1 MKRPTLKQLTPLFG
15 SVVFALAL
23 FAIHRELHEF
33 NIHEIIGELNTYS
46 LWAIALAVGLT
57 ALGYVLMTG
66 YDWLGFRYV
75 NQSDPYRR
83 TALPS
88 FVGHAIGNN
97 VGVSVLTGWSVRY
110 RFYSG
115 MGVTADDVT
124 RIVGFCTLSIW
135 LGLVIDSG
143 LAFVAEPALLSL
155 ALGIPIVSVRI
166 IGVILIVGVVAYVL
180 WGVLR
185 RNPIEIR
192 GWSIDTPKLR
202 LSFAQISLGIFDWA
216 VAGMVLYVLLPTG
229 NHIGYLGFLGV
240 FFVAQLAGITSQVP
254 GGLGVFEGV
263 FLLLLSGM
271 LPTTGIAAALI
282 VYRIVY
288 YLLPLFAAA
297 IVLVVRTTLVHRE
310 EEGTAAQTIHRWA
323 APLVPTVLAVLTLL
337 AGATLLITGAIPAD
351 SSRLVWLSRV
361 LPLSVIELSHFLA
374 SLVGV
379 GLLVLARGLQ
389 LRLDAAYLL
398 TVAMLF
404 LGIVLS
410 ILKGF
415 DVEEAL
421 ILTTVLAIVV
431 PSRRFFYRRASLTRE
446 WFTTGWIVTIL
457 IVFGTSV
464 WLGLFAFQHLEYS
477 EQLWWQFSLGGNAPR
492 FLRAS
497 VGTAVVLLAV
507 ALVRLLS
514 PSMPD
519 PLPPTETELERAR
532 SIAEK
537 SDRVGAYL
545 ALLGDKS
552 LLFND
557 DGTAF
562 IMYAIEGRSW
572 IALGPPVG
580 PEEECLELAWR
591 FHELASRNG
600 GRSVFYQ
607 VGDDDLPVMVDL
619 GLSFFRLGEEGR
631 VPLPFSLEGK
641 RRKEFRRTIRK
652 VEGEDC
658 TFEIIPRESVPN
670 ILPRLRTVSDEWL
683 EIKGGRE
690 IGFSLG
696 YFDDRYLKNFPIAVI
711 RYNGD
716 IVAFANVL
724 EGGGKHELSVDLMRY
739 SSDAP
744 RRTMD
749 YLFVQLML
757 WGSEN
762 GYDWFSLGMAPLSGF
777 TNRQTTTAWDRIGAQ
792 VYQHGEHFYNY
803 QGLRAYKAKFDPEW
817 EPRYLAC
824 PGGLT
829 FPLVLVHV
837 ITLISGGVRRII
849 TR

>member
-1 MKRPTLKQLTPLFG
+1 M
-15 SVVFALAL
+15 
-23 FAIHRELHEF
+23 
-33 NIHEIIGELNTYS
+33 
-46 LWAIALAVGLT
+46 
-57 ALGYVLMTG
+57 
-66 YDWLGFRYV
+66 
-75 NQSDPYRR
+75 
-83 TALPS
+83 
-88 FVGHAIGNN
+88 
-97 VGVSVLTGWSVRY
+97 
-110 RFYSG
+110 
-115 MGVTADDVT
+115 
-124 RIVGFCTLSIW
+124 
-135 LGLVIDSG
+135 
-143 LAFVAEPALLSL
+143 
-155 ALGIPIVSVRI
+155 
-166 IGVILIVGVVAYVL
+166 
-180 WGVLR
+180 
-185 RNPIEIR
+185 
-192 GWSIDTPKLR
+192 
-202 LSFAQISLGIFDWA
+202 
-216 VAGMVLYVLLPTG
+216 
-229 NHIGYLGFLGV
+229 
-240 FFVAQLAGITSQVP
+240 
-254 GGLGVFEGV
+254 
-263 FLLLLSGM
+263 
-271 LPTTGIAAALI
+271 
-282 VYRIVY
+282 
-288 YLLPLFAAA
+288 
-297 IVLVVRTTLVHRE
+297 
-310 EEGTAAQTIHRWA
+310 
-323 APLVPTVLAVLTLL
+323 
-337 AGATLLITGAIPAD
+337 
-351 SSRLVWLSRV
+351 
-361 LPLSVIELSHFLA
+361 ELSHFLA

-398 TVAMLF
+398 TITMLF
-404 LGIVLS
+404 LGILLS
-410 ILKGF
+410 LLKGF
-415 DVEEAL
+415 NVEEAL
-421 ILTTVLAIVV
+421 ILMAVLAVVV
-431 PSRRFFYRRASLTRE
+431 PARRFFYRRASLTRE

-477 EQLWWQFSLGGNAPR
+477 EQLWWRFSLDGSAPR

-497 VGTAVVLLAV
+497 VGTAVVLLVV

-519 PLPPTETELERAR
+519 PSPPTETELERAR

-537 SDRVGAYL
+537 SDRVDAYL

-572 IALGPPVG
+572 VALGPPVG
-580 PEEECLELAWR
+580 SKDDCLELAWR

-600 GRSVFYQ
+600 GQPVFYQ
-607 VGDDDLPVMVDL
+607 VGEDDLPVMVDL

-631 VPLPFSLEGK
+631 VSLPFSLEGK

-652 VEGEDC
+652 VEGKNC
-658 TFEIIPRESVPN
+658 TFEVIPRKSVPD
-670 ILPRLRTVSDEWL
+670 ILPQLRTISDKWL
-683 EIKGGRE
+683 EMKGGRE

-696 YFDDRYLKNFPIAVI
+696 YFDERYLKNFPIAVI

-724 EGGGKHELSVDLMRY
+724 EGSGKHELSVDLMRY
-739 SSDAP
+739 SSGAP
-744 RRTMD
+744 GRIMD

-762 GYDWFSLGMAPLSGF
+762 GYGWFSLGMAPLSGF
-777 TNRQTTTAWDRIGAQ
+777 ENRHATTAWDRIGAQ

-849 TR
+849 IR

>member
-1 MKRPTLKQLTPLFG
+1 MKRPPLKQLTPVFG
-15 SVVFALAL
+15 SIVFALAL
-23 FAIHRELHEF
+23 FAIHRELQEF
-33 NIHEIIGELNTYS
+33 SFYEIIEELSAYS

-75 NQSDPYRR
+75 NRSDPYRR

-88 FVGHAIGNN
+88 FVGHAISNN
-97 VGVSVLTGWSVRY
+97 VGASVLTGRSVRY

-124 RIVGFCTLSIW
+124 RIGGFCTLSIW

-143 LAFVAEPALLSL
+143 LAFVVEPALLSL
-155 ALGIPIVSVRI
+155 ALGIPMVSVRI
-166 IGVILIVGVVAYVL
+166 VGVILLVGVVVYAL

-192 GWSIDTPKLR
+192 GWSIDTPELR

-216 VAGMVLYVLLPTG
+216 VAGMVLYVLLPTS

-240 FFVAQLAGITSQVP
+240 FFIAQLAGITSQVP
-254 GGLGVFEGV
+254 GGLGVFESV
-263 FLLLLSGM
+263 LLLLLSGM
-271 LPTTGIAAALI
+271 LPTTGIVAALI

-310 EEGTAAQTIHRWA
+310 KERIAAQTIHRWA
-323 APLVPTVLAVLTLL
+323 APLVPTALSVLTLL
-337 AGATLLITGAIPAD
+337 AGATLLITGAIPAG
-351 SSRLVWLSRV
+351 SSRLVWLGRI

-404 LGIVLS
+404 LGIFLS
-410 ILKGF
+410 LLKGF
-415 DVEEAL
+415 VVEEAL
-421 ILTTVLAIVV
+421 ILMAVLAVVV

-446 WFTTGWIVTIL
+446 WFTTGWIVMIL

-477 EQLWWQFSLGGNAPR
+477 EQLWWRFSLSGNAPR

-497 VGTAVVLLAV
+497 VGTAVVLLVV
-507 ALVRLLS
+507 ALVRLLT

-519 PLPPTETELERAR
+519 PLPLTETELERAR

-537 SDRVGAYL
+537 SDRVDAYL

-557 DGTAF
+557 DRTAF

-600 GRSVFYQ
+600 GRPVFYQ

-652 VEGEDC
+652 VEGEEC
-658 TFEIIPRESVPN
+658 TFEIIPRENVPN
-670 ILPRLRTVSDEWL
+670 ILSRLRTISDEWL
-683 EIKGGRE
+683 EMKGGRE

-696 YFDDRYLKNFPIAVI
+696 YFDERYLKNFPIAVI
-711 RYNGD
+711 RYDGD

-724 EGGGKHELSVDLMRY
+724 EGGRKHELSVDLMRY

-744 RRTMD
+744 GRTMD

-777 TNRQTTTAWDRIGAQ
+777 ANRHTTTAWDRIGAQ

-803 QGLRAYKAKFDPEW
+803 QGLRAYKAKFNPDW

-837 ITLISGGVRRII
+837 TTLISGGVRRII